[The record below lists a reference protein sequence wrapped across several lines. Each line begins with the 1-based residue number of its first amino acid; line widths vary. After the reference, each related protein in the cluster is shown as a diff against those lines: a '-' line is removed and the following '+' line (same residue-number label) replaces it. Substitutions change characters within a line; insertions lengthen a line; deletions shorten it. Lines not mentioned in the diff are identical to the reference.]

1 MTLDGVAVVTGAG
14 GSIGGAVARR
24 LLAEGARIAAA
35 DVDAAGL
42 ERLRAE
48 LGADPS
54 RARTYQVDLSLTDE
68 VTRWSR
74 AVLDDFGQADFL
86 LNVAGGD
93 VRSRGSAAHPP
104 GLRPIETLDDDD
116 WVGTLQANLTSAFL
130 CCRAFTPHLKERQ
143 TGRIVNFAS
152 FATRHGSNRV
162 GVHYAAA
169 KGGIVGLTKTLALE
183 LGPFGVAVN
192 ALAPGDIPGERRA
205 ATRAELF
212 TAEQEAALLARI
224 PLGRVGTPDEIASVV
239 AVLCSEAGSYVTG
252 MVLDVNGGLYIGP

>member
-24 LLAEGARIAAA
+24 LLAEGARVAGA
-35 DVDAAGL
+35 DVDADGL
-42 ERLRAE
+42 ERLRVE

-54 RARTYQVDLSLTDE
+54 RVRTYPVDLA
-68 VTRWSR
+68 VTGAVTGWSR
-74 AVLDDFGQADFL
+74 AVLDDFGQVDFL

-93 VRSRGSAAHPP
+93 VRSRRAGGPPP

-116 WVGTLQANLTSAFL
+116 WLDTLHANLTSAFL
-130 CCRAFTPHLKERQ
+130 CCRAFTPHLKERGS
-143 TGRIVNFAS
+143 GRIVNFAS

-183 LGPFGVAVN
+183 LAPFGVAVN
-192 ALAPGDIPGERRA
+192 ALAPGDIPGERQA

-212 TAEQEAALLARI
+212 TPEQEAALLARI
-224 PLGRVGTPDEIASVV
+224 PLGRVGTPDEVASVV
-239 AVLCSEAGSYVTG
+239 AVLCSDAGAYVTG